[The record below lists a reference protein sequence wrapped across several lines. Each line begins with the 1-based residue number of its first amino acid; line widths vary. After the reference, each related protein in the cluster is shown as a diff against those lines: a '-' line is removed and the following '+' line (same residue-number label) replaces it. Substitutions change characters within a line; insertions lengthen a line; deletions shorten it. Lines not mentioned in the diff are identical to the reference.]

1 MLIASHERNFWED
14 TMTVTANRL
23 SDTEVQVERTVYT
36 FSDSTV
42 ADAFQRCV
50 GDDSIEECS
59 TSHTPAS
66 SKAANDEHRSE
77 PTPGSVISPSLGG
90 MP

>member
-1 MLIASHERNFWED
+1 MHIRED
-14 TMTVTANRL
+14 IMTVTANRL
-23 SDTEVQVERTVYT
+23 SDTEVQIEQTVYT

-50 GDDSIEECS
+50 GDDSVDACS
-59 TSHTPAS
+59 ASHAPAS
-66 SKAANDEHRSE
+66 SRAANDGRRDET
-77 PTPGSVISPSLGG
+77 TPGSVISPSLGG

>member
-1 MLIASHERNFWED
+1 MLSFLRDRNFRED
-14 TMTVTANRL
+14 TVTVTANRL
-23 SDTEVQVERTVYT
+23 SDTEVQVEHTVYT

-50 GDDSIEECS
+50 GDDSIDKCS
-59 TSHTPAS
+59 TSHAPAS
-66 SKAANDEHRSE
+66 SRAANEDH
-77 PTPGSVISPSLGG
+77 PDGAAPGSVISPSPGG

>member
-1 MLIASHERNFWED
+1 
-14 TMTVTANRL
+14 MTVTTNRL
-23 SDTEVQVERTVYT
+23 SDTEVQIEQTVYT

-50 GDDSIEECS
+50 GEDSVDECS
-59 TSHTPAS
+59 VSHAS
-66 SKAANDEHRSE
+66 VSSRAANDDRSVAA
-77 PTPGSVISPSLGG
+77 PGSVISPSLGG